1 MNKVFKLGAIILPL
15 LLIQGCSS
23 DDDNNAP
30 VTVDPQP
37 AVSVFDAAQ
46 DSEEF
51 TTLVAALEATGLDET
66 LDDLTTSYTVFA
78 PTDDAFALLGEETI
92 NSLLADTDT
101 LSSILTYHVIAGR
114 VDAQTAIGL
123 AGSTVETVNG
133 QNIALSLNGENLLVN
148 TSTVTMTDI
157 VTDNGIIH
165 VIDAVL
171 TPKTVPETAPTNNII
186 ETAQQA
192 GNFSTLLAAL
202 DAASLTSALADES
215 SEFTVFAPTDAAF
228 EAIGSNFLNTLLA
241 NPTVLADI
249 LKQHVLVGSVDSV
262 TAMSLNGQ
270 SAETL
275 LGNTLPV
282 AINAETNMLSFGGA
296 NIIVKDI
303 MTTNGVIHVIDS
315 VIISDVTLPQS
326 TNTIADIAS
335 ADGNFTTLLAAL
347 TATGLDTLVADP
359 DNTFSVFAPTDAAFA
374 ALGQDTINALL
385 ADTDTLRDILLYH
398 VFPDATV
405 LSDDAVSIANSN
417 SNSNKVEM
425 ANGDMAAISYVDS
438 SLFIND
444 SAITEANVTASNGVI
459 HVLNK
464 VIMPPAEVGT
474 PTKTIATVA
483 TETPALSTLVTALQ
497 AASLVD
503 TFNDTTQSFTVFAPT
518 NAAFSKIPTADLEVL
533 LADTTA
539 LTGVLTQHVL
549 GAQVGSTDAFAANG
563 KTVTTLADNM
573 LSVNVVD
580 FTSTENTAT
589 DSIAYD
595 STNNR
600 LVTGMADAMPGKTV
614 YVFDNDLG
622 EAMSTCE
629 AACATT
635 WPPVLGTAASIENV
649 PGLSLIARSDDSMQ
663 VAYLGRPLYTFS
675 GDTAAGQNNGQAVN
689 DIWWQVSLPATSLQ
703 VAGSN
708 VTTTDIYTSNGVVH
722 LIDTVITTAK

>member
-46 DSEEF
+46 DSGEF

-66 LDDLTTSYTVFA
+66 LDDLTNSYTVFA
-78 PTDDAFALLGEETI
+78 PTDDAF
-92 NSLLADTDT
+92 
-101 LSSILTYHVIAGR
+101 
-114 VDAQTAIGL
+114 
-123 AGSTVETVNG
+123 
-133 QNIALSLNGENLLVN
+133 
-148 TSTVTMTDI
+148 
-157 VTDNGIIH
+157 
-165 VIDAVL
+165 
-171 TPKTVPETAPTNNII
+171 
-186 ETAQQA
+186 
-192 GNFSTLLAAL
+192 
-202 DAASLTSALADES
+202 
-215 SEFTVFAPTDAAF
+215 
-228 EAIGSNFLNTLLA
+228 EAIGSGFLNTLLA
-241 NPTVLADI
+241 NPTVLADV

-275 LGNTLPV
+275 LGNTLPI
-282 AINAETNMLSFGGA
+282 AINADTNMLSFGGA

-303 MTTNGVIHVIDS
+303 MTSNGVIHVIDS

-326 TNTIADIAS
+326 AGTIADIAS
-335 ADGNFTTLLAAL
+335 ANGNFTTLLAAL

-359 DNTFSVFAPTDAAFA
+359 DNTFSVFAPTDDAFA

-405 LSDDAVSIANSN
+405 LSDDAVAIAN

-425 ANGDMAAISYVDS
+425 ANGDMAAISYVNS

-497 AASLVD
+497 AAGLVD

-518 NAAFSKIPTADLEVL
+518 NAAFSKIPSADLDAL
-533 LADTTA
+533 LADTAA

-563 KTVTTLADNM
+563 KMVTTLADNM

-589 DSIAYD
+589 DSVAYD
-595 STNNR
+595 ATNNR
-600 LVTGMADAMPGKTV
+600 LVTGMANAMPGKTV

-622 EAMSTCE
+622 EAMSVCE

-635 WPPVLGTAASIENV
+635 WPPVLGTAASIENI

-675 GDTAAGQNNGQAVN
+675 GDTAAGESNGQAVN

>member
-37 AVSVFDAAQ
+37 AVSIFDAAQ

-92 NSLLADTDT
+92 NNLLADTDT

-202 DAASLTSALADES
+202 NAASLTSALADES

-296 NIIVKDI
+296 NIVVKDI

-417 SNSNKVEM
+417 SNKVEM

-444 SAITEANVTASNGVI
+444 STITEANVTASNGVI

-503 TFNDTTQSFTVFAPT
+503 TFNDTTRSFTVFAPT
-518 NAAFSKIPTADLEVL
+518 NAAFSKIPTADLEAL

>member
-296 NIIVKDI
+296 NIVVKDI

-417 SNSNKVEM
+417 SNKIEM

-518 NAAFSKIPTADLEVL
+518 NAAFSKIPTADLEAL

-580 FTSTENTAT
+580 FTSTESTAT

>member
-37 AVSVFDAAQ
+37 AVSIFDAAQ

-92 NSLLADTDT
+92 NNLLADTDT

-296 NIIVKDI
+296 NIVVKDI

-417 SNSNKVEM
+417 SNKVEM

-503 TFNDTTQSFTVFAPT
+503 TFNDTTRSFTVFAPT
-518 NAAFSKIPTADLEVL
+518 NAAFSKIPTADLEAL

>member
-296 NIIVKDI
+296 NIVVKDI

-417 SNSNKVEM
+417 SNKIEM

-518 NAAFSKIPTADLEVL
+518 NAAFSKIPTADLESL

-563 KTVTTLADNM
+563 KTVTTLADNI

>member
-296 NIIVKDI
+296 NIVVKDI

-417 SNSNKVEM
+417 SNKVEM

-518 NAAFSKIPTADLEVL
+518 NAAFSKIPTADLEAL

-573 LSVNVVD
+573 LSINIVD

>member
-296 NIIVKDI
+296 NIVVKDI

-417 SNSNKVEM
+417 SNKIEM

-518 NAAFSKIPTADLEVL
+518 NAAFSKIPTADLEAL

-573 LSVNVVD
+573 LSINIVD

>member
-37 AVSVFDAAQ
+37 AVSIFDAAQ

-92 NSLLADTDT
+92 NNLLADTDT

-296 NIIVKDI
+296 NIVVKDI

-417 SNSNKVEM
+417 SNKVEM

-518 NAAFSKIPTADLEVL
+518 NAAFSKIPTADLEAL

-563 KTVTTLADNM
+563 KTMTTLADNM

>member
-51 TTLVAALEATGLDET
+51 TTLVAALEATGLDDT

-92 NSLLADTDT
+92 NNLLADTDT

-165 VIDAVL
+165 VIDALL

-296 NIIVKDI
+296 NIVVKDI

-518 NAAFSKIPTADLEVL
+518 NAAFSKIPTADLEAL

-663 VAYLGRPLYTFS
+663 AAYLGRPLYTFS

>member
-249 LKQHVLVGSVDSV
+249 LKQHVLVGSVDSI

-296 NIIVKDI
+296 NIVVKDI

-417 SNSNKVEM
+417 SNKIEM

-518 NAAFSKIPTADLEVL
+518 NAAFSKIPTADLEAL

-635 WPPVLGTAASIENV
+635 WPPVLGTAASIKNV

>member
-241 NPTVLADI
+241 NPTFLADI

-275 LGNTLPV
+275 LGNSLPV

-296 NIIVKDI
+296 NIVVKDI

-417 SNSNKVEM
+417 SNKVEM

-518 NAAFSKIPTADLEVL
+518 NAAFSKIPTADLEAL

>member
-37 AVSVFDAAQ
+37 AVSIFDAAQ

-92 NSLLADTDT
+92 NNLLADTDT

-249 LKQHVLVGSVDSV
+249 LKQHVLVGAVDSV

-296 NIIVKDI
+296 NIVVKDI

-417 SNSNKVEM
+417 SNKIEM

-444 SAITEANVTASNGVI
+444 STITEANVTASNGVI

-518 NAAFSKIPTADLEVL
+518 NAAFSKIPTADLEAL

>member
-296 NIIVKDI
+296 NIVVKDI

-335 ADGNFTTLLAAL
+335 ADGSFTTLLAAL

-405 LSDDAVSIANSN
+405 LSDDAVSIAN

-518 NAAFSKIPTADLEVL
+518 NAAFSKIPTADLEAL

-573 LSVNVVD
+573 LSINIVD

>member
-275 LGNTLPV
+275 LGNTLQV

-296 NIIVKDI
+296 NIVVKDI

-398 VFPDATV
+398 VFPDVTV

-417 SNSNKVEM
+417 SNKIEM

-518 NAAFSKIPTADLEVL
+518 NAAFSKIPTADLEAL

-635 WPPVLGTAASIENV
+635 WPPVLGTAASIKNV

>member
-296 NIIVKDI
+296 NIVVKDV

-417 SNSNKVEM
+417 SNKIEM

-518 NAAFSKIPTADLEVL
+518 NAAFSKIPTADLEAL

>member
-171 TPKTVPETAPTNNII
+171 TPKTLPETAPTNNII

-296 NIIVKDI
+296 NIVVKDI

-417 SNSNKVEM
+417 SNKIEM

-518 NAAFSKIPTADLEVL
+518 NAAFSKIPTADLEAL

-635 WPPVLGTAASIENV
+635 WPPVLGTAASIKNV

>member
-133 QNIALSLNGENLLVN
+133 QNIALSLNGESLLVN

-296 NIIVKDI
+296 NIVVKDI

-417 SNSNKVEM
+417 SNKIEM

-518 NAAFSKIPTADLEVL
+518 NAAFSKIPTADLEAL

-663 VAYLGRPLYTFS
+663 VTYLGRPLYTFS

>member
-202 DAASLTSALADES
+202 NAASLTSALADES

-249 LKQHVLVGSVDSV
+249 LKQHMLVGSVDSV

-398 VFPDATV
+398 VFPEATV

-417 SNSNKVEM
+417 SNKIEM

-444 SAITEANVTASNGVI
+444 SATTEANVTASNGVI
-459 HVLNK
+459 HAFNK

-503 TFNDTTQSFTVFAPT
+503 TFNDTTRSFTVFAPT
-518 NAAFSKIPTADLEVL
+518 NAAFSKIPTADLEAL

>member
-78 PTDDAFALLGEETI
+78 PTDNAFALLGEETI

-296 NIIVKDI
+296 NIVVKDI
-303 MTTNGVIHVIDS
+303 MTTNGVIHIIDS

-417 SNSNKVEM
+417 SNKVEM

-503 TFNDTTQSFTVFAPT
+503 TFNDTTRSFTVFAPT
-518 NAAFSKIPTADLEVL
+518 NAAFSKIPTADLEAL

>member
-296 NIIVKDI
+296 NIVVKDI

-347 TATGLDTLVADP
+347 TATGLDTLVADL

-417 SNSNKVEM
+417 SNKIEM

-518 NAAFSKIPTADLEVL
+518 NAAFSKIPTADLEAL

>member
-405 LSDDAVSIANSN
+405 LSDDAVTIANSN
-417 SNSNKVEM
+417 SNKIEM

>member
-186 ETAQQA
+186 KTAQQA

-270 SAETL
+270 SVETL

-405 LSDDAVSIANSN
+405 LSDDAVTIANSN
-417 SNSNKVEM
+417 SNKIEM

-464 VIMPPAEVGT
+464 VIMPPVEVGT

-503 TFNDTTQSFTVFAPT
+503 TFNDTTKSFTVFAPT
-518 NAAFSKIPTADLEVL
+518 NAAFNKIPTADLEAL

-635 WPPVLGTAASIENV
+635 WPPVFGTAASIENV

>member
-296 NIIVKDI
+296 NIVVKDI

-417 SNSNKVEM
+417 SNKIEM

-518 NAAFSKIPTADLEVL
+518 NAAFSKIPTADLESL

-635 WPPVLGTAASIENV
+635 WPPVLGTAASTKNV

>member
-37 AVSVFDAAQ
+37 AVSIFDAAQ

-92 NSLLADTDT
+92 NNLLADTDT

-282 AINAETNMLSFGGA
+282 AINAGTNMLSFGGA
-296 NIIVKDI
+296 NIVVKDI

-417 SNSNKVEM
+417 SNKVEM

-518 NAAFSKIPTADLEVL
+518 NAAFSKIPTADLEAL

>member
-46 DSEEF
+46 GSGEF

-66 LDDLTTSYTVFA
+66 LDDLTNSYTVFA
-78 PTDDAFALLGEETI
+78 PTDEAFALLGEETI
-92 NSLLADTDT
+92 NNLLADPDT
-101 LSSILTYHVIAGR
+101 LSSILTYHVISGR
-114 VDAQTAIGL
+114 VDAQAAIGL
-123 AGSTVETVNG
+123 AGTTVETVNG
-133 QNIALSLNGENLLVN
+133 QSIALSLNGESLLVN

-157 VTDNGIIH
+157 KTDNGIIH

-171 TPKTVPETAPTNNII
+171 TPKTVSETAPTNNII

-192 GNFSTLLAAL
+192 GDFSTLLAAL
-202 DAASLTSALADES
+202 DAANLTSALADES

-228 EAIGSNFLNTLLA
+228 EAVGSKMINTLLA
-241 NPTVLADI
+241 NPGVLGDI
-249 LKQHVLVGSVDSV
+249 LKQHVISGSVDSV

-275 LGNTLPV
+275 LGNTLPI
-282 AINAETNMLSFGGA
+282 AINADTNMLMFGGA
-296 NIIVKDI
+296 NVVVTDI
-303 MTTNGVIHVIDS
+303 ETTNGIIHVIDS
-315 VIISDVTLPQS
+315 VIVGDVALPES
-326 TNTIADIAS
+326 FGTIADVAS
-335 ADGNFTTLLAAL
+335 ENGNFTTLLAAL
-347 TATGLDTLVADP
+347 SATGLDTVVSDP
-359 DNTFSVFAPTDAAFA
+359 TNTFTVFAPTDAAFS
-374 ALGQDTINALL
+374 ALGQDTIDALL

-398 VFPDATV
+398 VVSDASV
-405 LSDDAVSIANSN
+405 LSDAAVTIANSED
-417 SNSNKVEM
+417 NKVEM
-425 ANGDMAAISYVDS
+425 ANGDMAALSYVDS

-444 SAITEANVTASNGVI
+444 AAVTTANVTADNGVI

-464 VIMPPAEVGT
+464 VMMPPAEIGT

-483 TETPALSTLVTALQ
+483 TETPALSTLVAALQ
-497 AASLVD
+497 AAGLVD

-518 NAAFSKIPTADLEVL
+518 NSAFSKIPTADLNAL

-549 GAQVGSTDAFAANG
+549 AAQVGSTDAFAANG
-563 KTVTTLADNM
+563 KMVTTLAENM

-589 DSIAYD
+589 DSVAYD
-595 STNNR
+595 VTNNR
-600 LVTGMADAMPGKTV
+600 LVTGMADTMPGKTL

-622 EAMSTCE
+622 EAMSVCE

-635 WPPVLGTAASIENV
+635 WPPVLGTAASIENI

>member
-46 DSEEF
+46 DSGEF

-66 LDDLTTSYTVFA
+66 LDDLTNSYTVFA

-92 NSLLADTDT
+92 NNLLADPDT
-101 LSSILTYHVIAGR
+101 LSSILTYHVISGR
-114 VDAQTAIGL
+114 VDAQAAIGL

-133 QNIALSLNGENLLVN
+133 QSIALSLNGESLLVN

-157 VTDNGIIH
+157 KTDNGIIH

-171 TPKTVPETAPTNNII
+171 TPKTVSETPPTNNIV

-192 GNFSTLLAAL
+192 GDFSTLLAAL
-202 DAASLTSALADES
+202 DAAGLTSALADTS
-215 SEFTVFAPTDAAF
+215 KEFTVFAPTDAAF
-228 EAIGSNFLNTLLA
+228 EAIGSGFLNSLLA
-241 NPTVLADI
+241 NPTVLADV

-275 LGNTLPV
+275 LGNTLPI
-282 AINAETNMLSFGGA
+282 AINADTNMLSFGGA

-303 MTTNGVIHVIDS
+303 MTSNGVIHVIDS
-315 VIISDVTLPQS
+315 VIVSDVTLPQS
-326 TNTIADIAS
+326 AGTIADIAS
-335 ADGNFTTLLAAL
+335 ANGNFTTLLAAL

-359 DNTFSVFAPTDAAFA
+359 DNTFSVFAPTDDAFA

-405 LSDDAVSIANSN
+405 LSDDAVAIAN

-425 ANGDMAAISYVDS
+425 ANGDMAAISHVNS

-497 AASLVD
+497 AAGLVD

-518 NAAFSKIPTADLEVL
+518 NAAFSKIPSADLDAL
-533 LADTTA
+533 LADTAA

-563 KTVTTLADNM
+563 KMVTTLADNM

-589 DSIAYD
+589 DSVAYD
-595 STNNR
+595 ATNNS
-600 LVTGMADAMPGKTV
+600 LVTGMANAMPGKTV

-622 EAMSTCE
+622 EAMSVCE

-635 WPPVLGTAASIENV
+635 WPPVLGTAASIENI

>member
-296 NIIVKDI
+296 NIVVKDI

-374 ALGQDTINALL
+374 ALGQDTINTLL

-405 LSDDAVSIANSN
+405 LSDDAVSIAN

-464 VIMPPAEVGT
+464 VIIPPAEVGT

-518 NAAFSKIPTADLEVL
+518 NAAFSKIPTADLEAL

-635 WPPVLGTAASIENV
+635 WPPVLGTAASIKNV

>member
-37 AVSVFDAAQ
+37 AVSIFDAAQ

-296 NIIVKDI
+296 NIVVKDI

-417 SNSNKVEM
+417 SNKIEM

-518 NAAFSKIPTADLEVL
+518 NAEFSKILTADLEAL

>member
-46 DSEEF
+46 DSGEF

-66 LDDLTTSYTVFA
+66 LDDLTNSYTVFA
-78 PTDDAFALLGEETI
+78 PTDDAF
-92 NSLLADTDT
+92 
-101 LSSILTYHVIAGR
+101 
-114 VDAQTAIGL
+114 
-123 AGSTVETVNG
+123 
-133 QNIALSLNGENLLVN
+133 
-148 TSTVTMTDI
+148 
-157 VTDNGIIH
+157 
-165 VIDAVL
+165 
-171 TPKTVPETAPTNNII
+171 
-186 ETAQQA
+186 
-192 GNFSTLLAAL
+192 
-202 DAASLTSALADES
+202 
-215 SEFTVFAPTDAAF
+215 
-228 EAIGSNFLNTLLA
+228 EAIGSGFLNTLLA
-241 NPTVLADI
+241 NPTVLADV

-275 LGNTLPV
+275 LGNTLPI
-282 AINAETNMLSFGGA
+282 AINADTNMLSFGGA

-303 MTTNGVIHVIDS
+303 MTSNGVIHVIDS

-326 TNTIADIAS
+326 AGTIADIAS
-335 ADGNFTTLLAAL
+335 ANGNFTTLLAAL

-359 DNTFSVFAPTDAAFA
+359 DNTFSVFAPTDDAFA

-405 LSDDAVSIANSN
+405 LSDDAVAIAN

-425 ANGDMAAISYVDS
+425 ANGDMAAISYVNS

-497 AASLVD
+497 AAGLVD

-518 NAAFSKIPTADLEVL
+518 NAAFSKIPSADLDAL
-533 LADTTA
+533 LADTAA

-563 KTVTTLADNM
+563 KMVTTLADNM

-589 DSIAYD
+589 DSVAYD
-595 STNNR
+595 ATNNR
-600 LVTGMADAMPGKTV
+600 LVTGMANAMPGKTV

-622 EAMSTCE
+622 EAMSVCE

-635 WPPVLGTAASIENV
+635 WPPVLGTAESIENI

-675 GDTAAGQNNGQAVN
+675 GDTAAGESNGQAVN

>member
-296 NIIVKDI
+296 NIVVKDI

-417 SNSNKVEM
+417 SNKIEM

-518 NAAFSKIPTADLEVL
+518 NAAFSKIPTADLEAL

-635 WPPVLGTAASIENV
+635 WPPVLGTAASIKNV

>member
-417 SNSNKVEM
+417 SNKVEM

>member
-37 AVSVFDAAQ
+37 AVSIFDAAQ

-92 NSLLADTDT
+92 NNLLADTDT

-296 NIIVKDI
+296 NIVVKDI

-417 SNSNKVEM
+417 SNKVEM

-518 NAAFSKIPTADLEVL
+518 NAAFSKIPTADLEAL

>member
-92 NSLLADTDT
+92 NNLLADTDT

-296 NIIVKDI
+296 NIVVKDI

-417 SNSNKVEM
+417 SNKVEM

-518 NAAFSKIPTADLEVL
+518 NAAFSKIPTADLEAL